1 MAMFLTKKH
10 LSRRTVLQGVG
21 VSLALPLL
29 DAMIPAGT
37 ALAKTAAAPK
47 MRAGFFYW
55 PHGAIMNNTPYG
67 AKMDHWMPSG
77 AGADFKL
84 SPILASLEK
93 LKRYVTS
100 FSNLEDL
107 ASLDSVHV
115 LVPAAWLSGVK
126 PNTTSVV
133 PDMAITCDQAVAQH
147 IGQETALPSV
157 EIASETTIQVAAC
170 GGAVGGCYYSSTLS
184 FRDANTPLPME
195 YNPRKVF
202 TQLFGEGDT
211 AQERAAIAHQTS
223 SLLDLIADRTKA
235 LQRELGPGDR
245 AVLSNYLDTV
255 REIERRIATAEAH
268 RLTNVTLPPAPVGE
282 LDRFDKQVELMFDLI
297 ALAYRADVTRVVSYF
312 MVSEGTN
319 RTYNFIGVPGAFHPL
334 SHHAN
339 DLGRIQKLIKVQTWH
354 AERFADFLAKLAA
367 TPDGDG
373 TLLDHSIF
381 LYGSNMSNSDRH
393 DSYPLPNILAGGAC
407 GKVKGGRH
415 IELPPHTPLANV
427 LLTILNV
434 VGVDAQKFGGST
446 GPIAV

>member
-1 MAMFLTKKH
+1 MAVFLTKKH
-10 LSRRTVLQGVG
+10 LSRRTVLKGVG
-21 VSLALPLL
+21 VSVALPLL

-77 AGADFKL
+77 AGAKFKL

-93 LKRYVTS
+93 HKRYVTS
-100 FSNLEDL
+100 FGNLEDL

-126 PNTTSVV
+126 PNTASVI
-133 PDMAITCDQAVAQH
+133 PDMAITCDQAVAKQ
-147 IGQETALPSV
+147 IGQETALPSLEV
-157 EIASETTIQVAAC
+157 ASETTIQVAAC

-202 TQLFGEGDT
+202 IQLFGEGDT
-211 AQERAAIAHQTS
+211 AQQRASIAHQTS
-223 SLLDLIADRTKA
+223 SLLDLISERTKA
-235 LQRELGPGDR
+235 LQRELAPSDR
-245 AVLSNYLDTV
+245 VVLSNYLDTV
-255 REIERRIATAEAH
+255 REIERRIANAEAH
-268 RLTNVTLPPAPVGE
+268 QLKNVTLPEAPVGE
-282 LDRFDKQVELMFDLI
+282 LDQFNKQVELMFDLL
-297 ALAYRADVTRVVSYF
+297 ALAYRADVTRVVSYY

-319 RTYNFIGVPGAFHPL
+319 RTYNFIGVPDAFHPL

-339 DLGRIQKLIKVQTWH
+339 DLGRLQKLVKIQAWH
-354 AERFADFLAKLAA
+354 AERFSDFLAKLAA

-393 DSYPLPNILAGGAC
+393 DSYPLPNILVGGAC
-407 GKVKGGRH
+407 GKVKGGQH
-415 IELPPHTPLANV
+415 IDLPPHTPLSNV
-427 LLTILNV
+427 LLTMLNV
-434 VGVDAQKFGGST
+434 VGVEAKRFGGST
-446 GPIAV
+446 GTIAV

>member
-1 MAMFLTKKH
+1 MFLTKKH
-10 LSRRTVLQGVG
+10 ISRRATLKGLG

-37 ALAKTAAAPK
+37 ALAKTVAAPK

-77 AGADFKL
+77 SGPTYKL

-93 LKRYVTS
+93 YKRYVTS

-115 LVPAAWLSGVK
+115 LVPAAWMSGIH
-126 PNTTSVV
+126 PNTASAV
-133 PDMAITCDQAVAQH
+133 PDMSITLDQAVASH
-147 IGQETALPSV
+147 IGQETALPSLEV
-157 EIASETTIQVAAC
+157 CSETTVQVAAC

-184 FRDANTPLPME
+184 FRNANTPLPME

-202 TQLFGEGDT
+202 IQLFGEGDT
-211 AQERAAIAHQTS
+211 AQQRVAISHETS
-223 SLLDLIADRTKA
+223 SLLDLISDRTQA
-235 LQRELGPGDR
+235 LQRELGPSDR
-245 AVLSNYLDTV
+245 AVLANYLDTV
-255 REIERRIATAEAH
+255 REIERRIQKSEEH
-268 RLTNVTLPPAPVGE
+268 KLTNVSLPETPVGVQ
-282 LDRFDKQVELMFDLI
+282 DQFDKQVELMFDLL
-297 ALAYRADVTRVVSYF
+297 ALAYQADVTRVASYF

-319 RTYNFIGVPGAFHPL
+319 RTYNFIGVPDAFHPL

-339 DLGRIQKLIKVQTWH
+339 DLGRIQRLIKIQTWH
-354 AERFADFLAKLAA
+354 AERFAHFVDKLASIQ
-367 TPDGDG
+367 DGDG

-393 DSYPLPNILAGGAC
+393 DSYPLPNILVGGAC
-407 GKVKGGRH
+407 GKVKGGQH
-415 IELPPHTPLANV
+415 IELPAHTPLSNV
-427 LLTILNV
+427 LLTVLNV
-434 VGVDAQKFGGST
+434 VGVDQKKFGAST
-446 GPIAV
+446 GTIAI

>member
-1 MAMFLTKKH
+1 
-10 LSRRTVLQGVG
+10 VLRSVG
-21 VSLALPLL
+21 VSIALPLL

-77 AGADFKL
+77 KGPTFKL

-93 LKRYVTS
+93 HKRYVTS
-100 FSNLEDL
+100 FSNLEDR

-115 LVPAAWLSGVK
+115 LVPAAWMSGVQ
-126 PNTTSVV
+126 PNVSSVV
-133 PDMAITCDQAVAQH
+133 PDMSITLDQAVAKQ
-147 IGQETALPSV
+147 IGQETALPSLEV
-157 EIASETTIQVAAC
+157 ASETTIQVAAC

-184 FRDANTPLPME
+184 FRDKNTPLPME

-211 AQERAAIAHQTS
+211 AQERTAISHETT
-223 SLLDLIADRTKA
+223 SLLDLITDRTKS

-245 AVLSNYLDTV
+245 ATLSGYLDTV
-255 REIERRIATAEAH
+255 REIERRIQKAESH
-268 RLTNVTLPPAPVGE
+268 KLTNVTLPEAPVGVE
-282 LDRFDKQVELMFDLI
+282 DAFDKQVELMFDLI
-297 ALAYRADVTRVVSYF
+297 ALAYQADVTRVVSYF

-319 RTYNFIGVPGAFHPL
+319 RTYNFIGVPDAFHPL

-339 DLGRIQKLIKVQTWH
+339 DMGRIQRLIKIQTWH
-354 AERFADFLAKLAA
+354 AERFAHFCGKLASIQ
-367 TPDGDG
+367 DGDG

-381 LYGSNMSNSDRH
+381 LYGSNMSNSDKH
-393 DSYPLPNILAGGAC
+393 DSYPLPNILVGGAC
-407 GKVKGGRH
+407 GKVKGGQH
-415 IELPPHTPLANV
+415 IDLPPHTPLSNV
-427 LLTILNV
+427 LLTVLNT
-434 VGVDAQKFGGST
+434 VGAEKKKFGAST
-446 GPIAV
+446 GTIPV

>member
-1 MAMFLTKKH
+1 MFLTKKH
-10 LSRRTVLQGVG
+10 ISRRATLKGLG

-77 AGADFKL
+77 SGPTYKL
-84 SPILASLEK
+84 SPILAPLEK
-93 LKRYVTS
+93 YKRYVTS

-115 LVPAAWLSGVK
+115 LVPAAWMSGVH
-126 PNTTSVV
+126 PNTASPV
-133 PDMAITCDQAVAQH
+133 PDMSITLDQAVASH
-147 IGQETALPSV
+147 IGQETALPSIEV
-157 EIASETTIQVAAC
+157 CSETTVQVAAC

-184 FRDANTPLPME
+184 FRNANTPLPME

-202 TQLFGEGDT
+202 IQLFGEGDD
-211 AQERAAIAHQTS
+211 AKQRAAITHETS
-223 SLLDLIADRTKA
+223 SLLDLISDRTRA
-235 LQRELGPGDR
+235 LQRELGPSDR
-245 AVLSNYLDTV
+245 AVLANYLDTV
-255 REIERRIATAEAH
+255 REIERRIQKSEEH
-268 RLTNVTLPPAPVGE
+268 KLTNVSLPETPVGVQ
-282 LDRFDKQVELMFDLI
+282 DQFDKQVELMFDLL
-297 ALAYRADVTRVVSYF
+297 ALAYQADVTRVASYF

-319 RTYNFIGVPGAFHPL
+319 RTYNFIGVPDAFHPL

-339 DLGRIQKLIKVQTWH
+339 DLGRIQRLIKIQTWH
-354 AERFADFLAKLAA
+354 AERFAHFVDKLASI
-367 TPDGDG
+367 PDGDG

-393 DSYPLPNILAGGAC
+393 DSYPLPNILVGGAC

-415 IELPPHTPLANV
+415 IELPAHTPLSNV
-427 LLTILNV
+427 LLTVLNV
-434 VGVDAQKFGGST
+434 VGADQEKFGAST
-446 GPIAV
+446 GTISV

>member
-1 MAMFLTKKH
+1 MFLTKKH
-10 LSRRTVLQGVG
+10 ISRRATLKGLG

-67 AKMDHWMPSG
+67 EKVDRWTSSG
-77 AGADFKL
+77 SGPTFKL
-84 SPILASLEK
+84 GPILASLEK
-93 LKRYVTS
+93 HKRYVTT
-100 FSNLEDL
+100 FSHLEDL

-115 LVPAAWLSGVK
+115 LVPAAWLSGAH
-126 PNTTSVV
+126 PNVASVT
-133 PDMAITCDQAVAQH
+133 PDMAVTLDQAVAKH
-147 IGQETALPSV
+147 IGQETPLPSLEV
-157 EIASETTIQVAAC
+157 ASETTIQVAAC

-184 FRDANTPLPME
+184 FRDAHTPLPME

-202 TQLFGEGDT
+202 IQLFGEGDT
-211 AQERAAIAHQTS
+211 AKERAAIAHQTT
-223 SLLDLIADRTKA
+223 SLLDLISDRTKA
-235 LQRELGPGDR
+235 LQSALGPGDR

-255 REIERRIATAEAH
+255 REIERRIQKAEAH
-268 RLTNVTLPPAPVGE
+268 QMKGVTLPEAPVGVQ
-282 LDRFDKQVELMFDLI
+282 DQFDKQVELMFDLL
-297 ALAYRADVTRVVSYF
+297 ALAYQADVTRVVSYF

-319 RTYNFIGVPGAFHPL
+319 RTYNFIGVPDAFHPL

-339 DLGRIQKLIKVQTWH
+339 DLGRIQRLIKIQTWH
-354 AERFADFLAKLAA
+354 AERFSHFLDKLAA
-367 TPDGDG
+367 IQDGDG

-393 DSYPLPNILAGGAC
+393 DSYPLPNILVGGAC

-415 IELPPHTPLANV
+415 IDLPAHTPLSNV
-427 LLTILNV
+427 LLTVLNV
-434 VGVDAQKFGGST
+434 CGVEAKSFGGST
-446 GPIAV
+446 GTIAV